1 MFRKILA
8 TSSSWAPLP
17 IRLVCAAVFI
27 AHGSQKV
34 LGSFGGPGFKVFTE
48 GGTPFSFMRPTWL
61 WLGAAALSELVGGVL
76 VGVGFLTRIGAFFLL
91 CTMMTAISVHWP
103 NFFASNRGYEYA
115 LALAAMALSLLIS
128 GGGIVSVDRA
138 IAGGGGRR

>member
-1 MFRKILA
+1 MLRKILA

-17 IRLVCAAVFI
+17 IRLACAAVFI

-76 VGVGFLTRIGAFFLL
+76 VGVGFLTRIGAFLLL
-91 CTMMTAISVHWP
+91 CTMLTAIRVHWP

-115 LALAAMALSLLIS
+115 LALAALALSLLIS

-138 IAGGGGRR
+138 IAGGGVRR